1 MFKLIASDLDGT
13 LLKNDKT
20 ISPYSV
26 SVLQEASQAGI
37 PFIICTGRMYDS
49 LKEILPALPFCRYAI
64 ASMGAEIYDN
74 FEKKRIYSRP
84 LEPEY
89 AEILITYALKNNI
102 HMHLYIDDIL
112 YTSALDQYSDLYFQ
126 NTTSMGRLIPGDIF
140 AFIRD
145 REISKI
151 LYMGPPEEMARH
163 SRTIGAQLQEKLN
176 IASSDRM
183 FLEFASLK
191 AGKDTAL
198 KALCAQLGVKTD
210 ELIVFGDSG
219 NDITMLQ
226 NTGFSCAVA
235 NAWDEAKKAANIIV
249 ESNENDGVAKTVRRL
264 ILERLKKGSDM
275 IG

>member
-74 FEKKRIYSRP
+74 FAKKRIYSRP

-145 REISKI
+145 RDDRSAASGK
-151 LYMGPPEEMARH
+151 
-163 SRTIGAQLQEKLN
+163 AQY
-176 IASSDRM
+176 
-183 FLEFASLK
+183 SLFRPH
-191 AGKDTAL
+191 
-198 KALCAQLGVKTD
+198 
-210 ELIVFGDSG
+210 VFGICLLKG
-219 NDITMLQ
+219 RQ
-226 NTGFSCAVA
+226 GYGA
-235 NAWDEAKKAANIIV
+235 
-249 ESNENDGVAKTVRRL
+249 ESPVRTAGCKNGRADRFRRQRKRYYHASEHRFFLRRGKRL
-264 ILERLKKGSDM
+264 GRGEKSSEYYCRKQ
-275 IG
+275 